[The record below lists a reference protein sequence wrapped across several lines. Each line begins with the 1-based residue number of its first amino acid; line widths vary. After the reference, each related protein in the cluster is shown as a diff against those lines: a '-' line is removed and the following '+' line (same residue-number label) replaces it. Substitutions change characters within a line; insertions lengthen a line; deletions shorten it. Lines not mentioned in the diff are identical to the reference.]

1 MEAFDFEPTSVK
13 QCQPYQTFDHLD
25 EKCNRVQNFNE
36 LGGLFNSLKAQPSSL
51 VEILSVLLQTLPIFH
66 RHKCSYSHRH
76 AQEVIP
82 YQTLIGDMILNCISR
97 RLCESI
103 NSPIWGDVTNILD
116 FLSDFTSTFFVRNI
130 VVLLTTIM
138 LLAPN
143 LCPNLFTVM

>member
-82 YQTLIGDMILNCISR
+82 YQTLIGDMILNCISW
-97 RLCESI
+97 RLCEQ
-103 NSPIWGDVTNILD
+103 
-116 FLSDFTSTFFVRNI
+116 
-130 VVLLTTIM
+130 
-138 LLAPN
+138 
-143 LCPNLFTVM
+143 